1 VLFRSRQSDRYD
13 RAYANPGM
21 LSKAGVKLAI
31 RTGDTEN
38 VRNLPFNA
46 GFAVAYGMDKEEAM
60 KAITIYP
67 AQIFGVADRLGS
79 LEKGKSATLFVTDG
93 DPFEHKT
100 QISHVFI
107 DGYNVPMISRHTRL
121 YNEFLERSPGVKK

>member
-1 VLFRSRQSDRYD
+1 
-13 RAYANPGM
+13 
-21 LSKAGVKLAI
+21 
-31 RTGDTEN
+31 
-38 VRNLPFNA
+38 
-46 GFAVAYGMDKEEAM
+46 
-60 KAITIYP
+60 
-67 AQIFGVADRLGS
+67 